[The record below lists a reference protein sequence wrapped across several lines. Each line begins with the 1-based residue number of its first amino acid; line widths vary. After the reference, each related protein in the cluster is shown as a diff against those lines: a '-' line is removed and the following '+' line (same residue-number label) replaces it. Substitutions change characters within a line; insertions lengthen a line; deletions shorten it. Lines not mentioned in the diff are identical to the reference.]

1 MGRDVDRA
9 RVRRVAAV
17 GRLKIY
23 VAFGKVFVPHGL
35 PSVFELHL
43 YLHVMLLRLRF
54 ARGPFI
60 AVVGIQRVEYLILAE
75 LLVVL

>member
-23 VAFGKVFVPHGL
+23 VAFVKVFVPHGL
-35 PSVFELHL
+35 PSVLQLHL
-43 YLHVMLLRLRF
+43 HLHVMLLRLRF
-54 ARGPFI
+54 ARDPFV